1 VLTVVKPQSNT
12 VITTANP
19 AARSLA
25 DVHSTVGTADMPVW
39 RRMFAFAGPAYL
51 VSVGYMDP
59 GNWATDLEGGARFG
73 YTLIWVLVMSN
84 FMAIL
89 LQTLSAR
96 LGIVSGRDLAQAC
109 RETYP
114 RPITIALWVLCE
126 IAIAACDLAEV
137 LGAAIALNLLFHIPL
152 LFGVLLTAADTL
164 LLLWFQGLGIRYVEA
179 FILALI
185 AVMATCFCIEIVL
198 AKPVASQVLL
208 GVIPRINAKSLYVA
222 IGMLGATVM
231 PHNLYLHSAL
241 VQTRQIGHTEAGK
254 LRACRYNL
262 VDSVVALNAALL
274 VNLAILILSAAVFFR
289 HGIVVT
295 EIQQAHLLLVPLL
308 GTAFAGILFAVA
320 LLCSGQSSTLTGTLA
335 GQIVMEGFLNIRM
348 RPWLRRLITRTIAI
362 IPAAIV
368 IYISGDK
375 GTYQLLILSQV
386 ILSMQLPFAVI
397 PLIHFTSDRRRM
409 GAFANKLWVQW
420 LSWLAAVLIL
430 ALNIWLL
437 VDGLGQLLG
446 SSANRPIIWF
456 PLCLAGVGVAGLLI
470 WISFEPAIA
479 HWARHG
485 FGRAPLS
492 IPEPGAEPPAALE
505 YHRILVPLDHSEL
518 DRKALSHA
526 SAMAKMHGAKLYLLH
541 VEEGVTSRVYG
552 QLSST
557 AEVEAG
563 EQYLER
569 IAESLRAE
577 GIDVETA
584 IVHAPRPGS
593 QIVRYALEINP
604 DLIIMGAHGHRR
616 LKDLIFGNTINP
628 VRHELRVPLLIV
640 RKS

>member
-1 VLTVVKPQSNT
+1 M
-12 VITTANP
+12 ITNATP
-19 AARSLA
+19 GARSLA

-73 YTLIWVLVMSN
+73 YALIWVLVMSN

-114 RPITIALWVLCE
+114 RPVTVSLWVLCE

-152 LFGVLLTAADTL
+152 LIGVLLTAADTL

-185 AVMATCFCIEIVL
+185 VVMAACFGVEIVL
-198 AKPVASQVLL
+198 ARPEASQVLH
-208 GVIPRINAKSLYVA
+208 GVIPHINTKSLYVA

-241 VQTRQIGHTEAGK
+241 VQTRQIGHSETGK
-254 LRACRYNL
+254 RRACRYNF
-262 VDSVVALNAALL
+262 VDSIVALNAALL

-362 IPAAIV
+362 IPAAVV

-409 GAFANKLWVQW
+409 GSFANKTWVQL
-420 LSWLAAVLIL
+420 LSWAAAVLIL
-430 ALNIWLL
+430 VLNIWLL

-446 SSANRPIIWF
+446 SSANRVVVWF
-456 PLCLAGVGVAGLLI
+456 PLAVAGAGVTGLLA
-470 WISFEPAIA
+470 WISFEPWIA
-479 HWARHG
+479 QWARHG
-485 FGRAPLS
+485 FGRAPLD
-492 IPEPGAEPPAALE
+492 IPEAGAEPAAALE

-541 VEEGVTSRVYG
+541 VEEGVTSRIYG
-552 QLSST
+552 PLSST

-563 EQYLER
+563 EHYLER
-569 IAESLRAE
+569 IADSLRAD

-584 IVHAPRPGS
+584 IVHSPRPGR
-593 QIVRYALEINP
+593 QIVLYAGQVHP

-616 LKDLIFGNTINP
+616 LKDLMFGNTINP
-628 VRHELRVPLLIV
+628 VRHELRIPLLIV

>member
-1 VLTVVKPQSNT
+1 MLTVVKLSSD
-12 VITTANP
+12 TTLTGRR
-19 AARSLA
+19 ARSLA
-25 DVHSTVGTADMPVW
+25 DVHSTVDTAGMPVW
-39 RRMFAFAGPAYL
+39 RRLFAFAGPAYL

-73 YTLIWVLVMSN
+73 YTLIWVLIVSN

-96 LGIVSGRDLAQAC
+96 LGIVTGRDLAQAC

-114 RPITIALWVLCE
+114 RTITNALWVLCE

-152 LFGVLLTAADTL
+152 LVGVLLTAADTL

-185 AVMATCFCIEIVL
+185 VVMAACFCVEIVL

-208 GVIPRINAKSLYVA
+208 GVIPRINGKTLYVA

-241 VQTRQIGHTEAGK
+241 VQTRQIGHTDASK

-274 VNLAILILSAAVFFR
+274 VNLAILVLSAAVFFK

-308 GTAFAGILFAVA
+308 GTAFAGILFGVA

-368 IYISGDK
+368 IYFSGDK

-397 PLIHFTSDRRRM
+397 PLVHFTSDRRRM
-409 GAFANKLWVQW
+409 GPFANKTWVKW
-420 LSWLAAVLIL
+420 LSWSAAVMIL

-437 VDGLGQLLG
+437 ADGLGQLLG
-446 SSANRPIIWF
+446 SAASSPIVWA
-456 PLCLAGVGVAGLLI
+456 PLCLAGAGIAFLLV
-470 WISFEPAIA
+470 WISFQPLIA
-479 HWARHG
+479 RWVHSA
-485 FGRAPLS
+485 GRASLS
-492 IPEPGAEPPAALE
+492 IPEPGAEPAAALE
-505 YHRILVPLDHSEL
+505 YHRILVPLDHTEL
-518 DRKALSHA
+518 DRNALGHA
-526 SAMAKMHGAKLYLLH
+526 SAMAKMHGAKLFILH
-541 VEEGVTSRVYG
+541 VEEGVTSRIYG
-552 QLSST
+552 PLSST

-563 EQYLER
+563 EHYLER
-569 IAESLRAE
+569 IAESLRAG
-577 GIDVETA
+577 GIEVETA
-584 IVHAPRPGS
+584 IVHSPQPGRE
-593 QIVRYALEINP
+593 IVRYATEIQP
-604 DLIIMGAHGHRR
+604 DLIVMGAHGHRR
-616 LKDLIFGNTINP
+616 LKDLMFGNTINP
-628 VRHELRVPLLIV
+628 VRHELRIPLLIV
-640 RKS
+640 RKT